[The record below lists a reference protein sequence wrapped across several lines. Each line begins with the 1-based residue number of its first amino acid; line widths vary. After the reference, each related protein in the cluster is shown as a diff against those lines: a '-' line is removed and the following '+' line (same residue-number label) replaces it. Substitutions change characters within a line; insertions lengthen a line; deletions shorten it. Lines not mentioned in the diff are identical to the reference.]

1 ESNLPEAVTVLKEK
15 LNVLNI
21 SFIDSIQLWPSDQL
35 NGLTQGVISLSVAN
49 LRGKPAHS
57 SELVTQAT
65 LGTPVSILK
74 SDNDWYLIQ
83 TPDRYLSW
91 VDDGGIVPLVKED
104 FLKWKSSDKIIFTQ
118 TMGEAYSEPDQHSQV
133 VSDMVAGAVLSRL
146 GEEK

>member
-21 SFIDSIQLWPSDQL
+21 SFIDSVQLLPSNQL
-35 NGLTQGVISLSVAN
+35 NGLTQGIISLSVAN
-49 LRGKPAHS
+49 LRGQPAHS

-74 SDNDWYLIQ
+74 ADDSWYLIQ

-91 VDDGGIVPLVKED
+91 VDGGGITPMTKEG
-104 FLKWKSSDKIIFTQ
+104 FLKWKSTDKIIFTQ
-118 TMGEAYSEPDQHSQV
+118 TMGEAYSEADLASQV
-133 VSDMVAGAVLSRL
+133 V
-146 GEEK
+146 